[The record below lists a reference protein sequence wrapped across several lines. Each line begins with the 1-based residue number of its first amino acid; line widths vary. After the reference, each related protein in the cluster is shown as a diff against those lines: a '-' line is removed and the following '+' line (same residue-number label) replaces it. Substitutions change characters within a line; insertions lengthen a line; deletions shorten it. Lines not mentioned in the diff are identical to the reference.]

1 MTKKILHITMAL
13 IMVGMSLLAC
23 SGGSDGESEKGAVR
37 QMTDQVADE
46 MVHKMRSPIDK
57 ARVARDQGEEH
68 IGELEDAVE
77 DTEESE

>member
-1 MTKKILHITMAL
+1 MTKKLLCITTVL

-23 SGGSDGESEKGAVR
+23 SGGSDGESEKGAIR

-57 ARVARDQGEEH
+57 ARAAKDQGEDHLDEQ
-68 IGELEDAVE
+68 EDAVE